1 MLSALIY
8 DNLNLSEATT
18 NQGKKANLEGKKFET
33 VIKEFLDDEGIAYVK
48 EQPFTSIYNHKARM
62 DFYLTDFDLAIEA
75 KHQNVAGTVD
85 EKIPYV
91 MHNLESHPASRGVLV
106 LNGDHW
112 DTKPGI
118 YHWAK
123 QFAEASSKQIDIIF
137 YHELRGYL
145 EQTKTGC
152 AA

>member
-1 MLSALIY
+1 M
-8 DNLNLSEATT
+8 
-18 NQGKKANLEGKKFET
+18 NQGAKANLAGKSFET
-33 VIKEFLDDEGIAYVK
+33 VVKELLDDENIDYIR
-48 EQPFTSIYNHKARM
+48 EQNFNSIYNHKARM
-62 DFYLTDFDLAIEA
+62 DFYLTDLDLAIEA
-75 KHQNVAGTVD
+75 KHQNVAGSVD

-91 MHNLESHPASRGVLV
+91 MHNLEAHPATRGLLV

-112 DTKPGI
+112 DKKPGI

-123 QFAEASSKQIDIIF
+123 QFAERSSKQIDIIF

-145 EQTKTGC
+145 EQTKTGR

>member
-1 MLSALIY
+1 M
-8 DNLNLSEATT
+8 
-18 NQGKKANLEGKKFET
+18 NQGAKANLEGKKFES
-33 VIKEFLDDEGIAYVK
+33 VIKELLDEESILYIK
-48 EQPFTSIYNHKARM
+48 EQPFISIYNHKARM
-62 DFYLTDFDLAIEA
+62 DFYLTELDMAIEA
-75 KHQNVAGTVD
+75 KHQNVKGSAD

-91 MHNLESHPASRGVLV
+91 MHNLEAHPASRGLLV

-123 QFAEASSKQIDIIF
+123 QFAESSSKQIDIIF

-145 EQTKTGC
+145 EQTKTRC